1 MRLCAVVQ
9 APKQQ
14 EALRLKMMR
23 DLYGPGL
30 PACRQ
35 IETQILSKCGALL
48 LALPPLCIPLTARVR
63 STCDM
68 HTSLVCS
75 RRALAFLVLTA
86 SLDARQQAAPALLP
100 SPVAGARLNWRLTAG
115 ARRVQGGAPAGHAL
129 LQAGPAVADGR
140 ARHVRL

>member
-1 MRLCAVVQ
+1 MLQ

-35 IETQILSKCGALL
+35 IETQILSKCGVLLLPLLCTPLNASMRSTRDAHTSWVCFLARACLSCPGCLSKHPPGASRAVHALL
-48 LALPPLCIPLTARVR
+48 PLPVASARSTRQLTAR
-63 STCDM
+63 
-68 HTSLVCS
+68 
-75 RRALAFLVLTA
+75 
-86 SLDARQQAAPALLP
+86 
-100 SPVAGARLNWRLTAG
+100 G
-115 ARRVQGGAPAGHAL
+115 RRVQGGAPAWHAL

>member
-75 RRALAFLVLTA
+75 RHALAFLVLTA

-100 SPVAGARLNWRLTAG
+100 SLCRRPLELAADRRGAAGAGWG
-115 ARRVQGGAPAGHAL
+115 AC
-129 LQAGPAVADGR
+129 R
-140 ARHVRL
+140 ACPPPSWACSR